1 MSTIKVDKL
10 QGTSGS
16 DTAITMSGANA
27 TVGGTLAVTGV
38 HTVGNNAVATS
49 EGGAATISIMQG
61 LAKSWINFN
70 GSGTIA
76 SRDTHN
82 VASIVDNG
90 TGSFAVNFTSALGN
104 TNYSTIPAGNQGA
117 SDLDARQGPGAIA
130 QSTSQVGIYC
140 GFDNGAGTDWSF
152 VYDAVFGDL
161 A

>member
-1 MSTIKVDKL
+1 MTSQLNVDAIVDKA
-10 QGTSGS
+10 GS
-16 DTAITMSGANA
+16 
-27 TVGGTLAVTGV
+27 GGTNVKIGNTSTYVSDGGNVTQN
-38 HTVGNNAVATS
+38 TV
-49 EGGAATISIMQG
+49 QG

-117 SDLDARQGPGAIA
+117 SNLDARQGPGAIA

>member
-1 MSTIKVDKL
+1 MVSTLKL
-10 QGTSGS
+10 TKIQIPNSDSDVISLDASTGNVTLNKTLGGTSITVQGEG
-16 DTAITMSGANA
+16 TATTN
-27 TVGGTLAVTGV
+27 LQ
-38 HTVGNNAVATS
+38 
-49 EGGAATISIMQG
+49 QG

-90 TGSFAVNFTSALGN
+90 TGSFAVNFTSALGD
-104 TNYSTIPAGNQGA
+104 TNYSTITAGNQGA
-117 SDLDARQGPGAIA
+117 SALDARQGPGAIA